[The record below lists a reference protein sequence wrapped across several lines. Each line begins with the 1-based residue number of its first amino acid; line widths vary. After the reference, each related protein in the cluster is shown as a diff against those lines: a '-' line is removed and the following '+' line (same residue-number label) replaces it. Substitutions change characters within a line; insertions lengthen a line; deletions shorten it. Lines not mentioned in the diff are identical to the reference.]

1 MARALSDL
9 WRHPNPDALA
19 ATWRACR
26 SPAGERWSLAAFCGP
41 CRLGTICPW
50 HSTLHQPQPAVRF
63 SKRAK
68 LAKHQPLPN
77 SSAQLVFCRRQ
88 TSLPSLAYSQVQP
101 GHWVWGAWSQ
111 HWRAPAEWCWWAQ
124 QGAVAR
130 GLKKSLRIVTE
141 LWQEGTTG
149 LSHTVGAW
157 EDQGEM
163 DRERRL
169 LSGKWLPG
177 DPAGQ
182 GGCCS
187 VRSPPPFSPPADPV
201 FYSVSHL
208 RRFWARSWV

>member
-77 SSAQLVFCRRQ
+77 SSAQLVFCRHQ

-124 QGAVAR
+124 KGAVTQIKKVSVIKKVTQNCHRAVAR
-130 GLKKSLRIVTE
+130 GNHWAEPYSGSLGGPR
-141 LWQEGTTG
+141 GDG
-149 LSHTVGAW
+149 
-157 EDQGEM
+157 QGEKVAPWEVAA
-163 DRERRL
+163 RRSSWARRL
-169 LSGKWLPG
+169 LQCAKP
-177 DPAGQ
+177 
-182 GGCCS
+182 
-187 VRSPPPFSPPADPV
+187 SPLQPSC
-201 FYSVSHL
+201 
-208 RRFWARSWV
+208 

>member
-1 MARALSDL
+1 M
-9 WRHPNPDALA
+9 
-19 ATWRACR
+19 
-26 SPAGERWSLAAFCGP
+26 RWQPHGGPLEAQLGRDGAWAAFCGP

-50 HSTLHQPQPAVRF
+50 RSTLHQPQPAVRF

-88 TSLPSLAYSQVQP
+88 TSLPSLACSQVQP
-101 GHWVWGAWSQ
+101 GCWVWGAWSQ
-111 HWRAPAEWCWWAQ
+111 HWRATAEWCWWAQ

-149 LSHTVGAW
+149 LSLTVGAW
-157 EDQGEM
+157 EDLGEM
-163 DRERRL
+163 GRERRL
-169 LSGKWLPG
+169 LPGKWLPG

-187 VRSPPPFSPPADPV
+187 VRSPPLFSPPVDPV

-208 RRFWARSWV
+208 RRLWARSCI